1 MCLEHILNLALTNTH
16 LPAAKGG
23 LQQGGDAHTKE
34 NGANQLTGCPL
45 VKSHTHG
52 LSKQEGHSDSSTE
65 AGKIVLRKNGV
76 ERKNISVFIS
86 GISLKENIKLETCTP
101 AGPKAMCSVGQ

>member
-1 MCLEHILNLALTNTH
+1 MSGTHSRPCFKKKTKKKQTH

-52 LSKQEGHSDSSTE
+52 LRKQEGYSDSSTE

-76 ERKNISVFIS
+76 ERKKYQYFYLCYLCKGEHQIS
-86 GISLKENIKLETCTP
+86 SLLQCQ
-101 AGPKAMCSVGQ
+101 GSLL

>member
-1 MCLEHILNLALTNTH
+1 MCLEHILDLALKKNTH

-34 NGANQLTGCPL
+34 YGANQLTGCPL

-52 LSKQEGHSDSSTE
+52 LRKQEGYSDSSTE

-76 ERKNISVFIS
+76 ERKKISVFLYLL
-86 GISLKENIKLETCTP
+86 SL
-101 AGPKAMCSVGQ
+101 

>member
-1 MCLEHILNLALTNTH
+1 MGFTTDWIRTSILHRHHGTMCLEHILDLVKKKKKTH

-23 LQQGGDAHTKE
+23 LQQSGEARTKE

-52 LSKQEGHSDSSTE
+52 L
-65 AGKIVLRKNGV
+65 GK
-76 ERKNISVFIS
+76 
-86 GISLKENIKLETCTP
+86 
-101 AGPKAMCSVGQ
+101 